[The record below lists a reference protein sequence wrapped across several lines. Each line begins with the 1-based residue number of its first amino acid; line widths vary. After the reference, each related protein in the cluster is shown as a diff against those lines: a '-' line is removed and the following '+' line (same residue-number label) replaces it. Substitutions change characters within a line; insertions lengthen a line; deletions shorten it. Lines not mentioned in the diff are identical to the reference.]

1 MRIDAP
7 LNPYVDVLYYRA
19 SRDNCYQYVN
29 QYTTSC
35 PYIRFQNAKSC
46 YELER
51 RRYDSITAYDT
62 SGLPRQLISQQAYDY
77 NDSHVQIISTNCRNI
92 SSTSYQPGNNIIV
105 NNTVLVMALLLVI
118 PAAYASIKMISRIR
132 SIWSQTL
139 R

>member
-1 MRIDAP
+1 MRTDPP

-19 SRDNCYQYVN
+19 SSDNCYQYVN

-46 YELER
+46 YLLEMR
-51 RRYDSITAYDT
+51 HYDAIIAYDT

-77 NDSHVQIISTNCRNI
+77 NDSHTQIISTNCRNI
-92 SSTSYQPGNNIIV
+92 SATSYQPGNNVAV
-105 NNTVLVMALLLVI
+105 NNTILFLAFMLVI
-118 PAAYASIKMISRIR
+118 PAAYVSIKMISRIR
-132 SIWSQTL
+132 SIWRSD

>member
-1 MRIDAP
+1 MRTDPP

-46 YELER
+46 YQLER

-77 NDSHVQIISTNCRNI
+77 NDSHTQIISTNCRNI

-105 NNTVLVMALLLVI
+105 NNTILFLAFMLVI
-118 PAAYASIKMISRIR
+118 PAVYASIKMISRIR
-132 SIWSQTL
+132 SIWLQTL

>member
-1 MRIDAP
+1 MKTDPP

-46 YELER
+46 YQLETR
-51 RRYDSITAYDT
+51 HYDSIIAYDT
-62 SGLPRQLISQQAYDY
+62 GGLPRQLISENDY
-77 NDSHVQIISTNCRNI
+77 RHDGYRTQIISTNCRNI

-105 NNTVLVMALLLVI
+105 NNTILFLAFMLVI
-118 PAAYASIKMISRIR
+118 PAAYVSIKMISRIR
-132 SIWSQTL
+132 SIWRL
-139 R
+139 DR